1 MNRQQATPPPGRD
14 PAGAK
19 ISYWEHG
26 SSGKT
31 IVLVFPL
38 NYDIALFQPL
48 VEQLCQEYRIVT
60 IEPRGS
66 GDSDPLPR
74 PYSFGEQAEDV
85 RAVIEALDA
94 GPVTAVGM
102 SLGGNLLIR
111 IARDFP
117 ALFSELVLVGCLP
130 DDGREGTAISRPE
143 LLSKEFNEALGR
155 GEYAQAVSVFVYS
168 VISEPETRDLAEVYI
183 ESCLRLPRDTFLAL
197 FDDDAERDVRPL
209 LSEIKVPTL
218 VTHGTSDR
226 SVPFQA
232 AQYIAE
238 RIPGAQLYP
247 FEGRGHLPIFTATKE
262 FCEVLR
268 HFLRTGT
275 APQQAAGD

>member
-1 MNRQQATPPPGRD
+1 MGDLSKANACYDQAIELTADPDIRAWIANKRHRRQDVIR
-14 PAGAK
+14 AGAK

-102 SLGGNLLIR
+102 SLGG
-111 IARDFP
+111 AR
-117 ALFSELVLVGCLP
+117 FS
-130 DDGREGTAISRPE
+130 S
-143 LLSKEFNEALGR
+143 
-155 GEYAQAVSVFVYS
+155 
-168 VISEPETRDLAEVYI
+168 
-183 ESCLRLPRDTFLAL
+183 
-197 FDDDAERDVRPL
+197 
-209 LSEIKVPTL
+209 
-218 VTHGTSDR
+218 
-226 SVPFQA
+226 PFQRA
-232 AQYIAE
+232 RA
-238 RIPGAQLYP
+238 
-247 FEGRGHLPIFTATKE
+247 GRLSAGRRQRRDCNF
-262 FCEVLR
+262 
-268 HFLRTGT
+268 
-275 APQQAAGD
+275 APRASLQRVQ